1 MVCECVRARADA
13 HTQCHVLCGVC
24 VHVGFVYVCVRA
36 RAHNAICCA
45 VCVRVCVCARA
56 HAHNAMR
63 VKAVSTVDWTV
74 SPTVNRTVS
83 LKDKAG
89 GPH

>member
-1 MVCECVRARADA
+1 MPCVVRCVRACGVCVCVCASARA
-13 HTQCHVLCGVC
+13 QCHMLCGVC
-24 VHVGFVYVCVRA
+24 TC
-36 RAHNAICCA
+36 
-45 VCVRVCVCARA
+45 VCVCARA